1 MIADLARL
9 TRARLGLLAAAGA
22 MAGHLLWRPRPSLGL
37 LLTAAG
43 AWLLAAGYS
52 ALNQAQERQRDGV
65 MGRTRDRPLPAGRL
79 GLGPA
84 LALALVCLILA
95 LALLRAVGGW
105 GPPLLGLAVV
115 SLYNGLY
122 TPLKGRTPLALLLGA
137 GAGAMPPLLG
147 WLAAGGP
154 LLDPRALLVA
164 GVFYCWQV
172 PHFALLARLRADD
185 YQAAGLPLAG
195 LARTGGWGRWPL
207 LVWLMAYGT
216 ALALVPA
223 LGLVTTPAAK
233 LCLAVLALGLG
244 LGGVWIVRREQLGL
258 RLVNAS
264 LALFLACLMADALW
278 RGI

>member
-9 TRARLGLLAAAGA
+9 TRARLGLMAAAGA
-22 MAGHLLWRPRPSLGL
+22 MAGYLLWRPRPSLGL
-37 LLTAAG
+37 LLTALG
-43 AWLLAAGYS
+43 AWLLAAGCS
-52 ALNQAQERQRDGV
+52 ALNQTQERRRDGV
-65 MGRTRDRPLPAGRL
+65 MARTRQRPLPAGRL

-84 LALALVCLILA
+84 LALALACLA
-95 LALLRAVGGW
+95 LALSLLWAVGGV
-105 GPPLLGLAVV
+105 GTSLLGLAVV
-115 SLYNGLY
+115 ALYNGLY
-122 TPLKGRTPLALLLGA
+122 TPLKGRTPFALLLGA
-137 GAGAMPPLLG
+137 VAGALPPLLG

-154 LLDPRALLVA
+154 LLGHRALLVA

-195 LARTGGWGRWPL
+195 LALSGGWGRWPL

-223 LGLVTTPAAK
+223 LGLVATPAAK
-233 LCLAVLALGLG
+233 ICLATLALGLG
-244 LGGVWIVRREQLGL
+244 LGGAWALRRERLGL
-258 RLVNAS
+258 CLVNTS